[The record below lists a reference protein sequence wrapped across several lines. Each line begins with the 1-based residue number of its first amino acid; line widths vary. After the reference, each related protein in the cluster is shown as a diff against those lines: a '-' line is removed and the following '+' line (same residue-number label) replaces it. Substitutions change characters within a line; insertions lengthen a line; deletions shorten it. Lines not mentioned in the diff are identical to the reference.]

1 MHEFVVS
8 LLCTVYNLFAFDNGL
23 SLFLS
28 LSLSLYLS
36 FFPSTFLQPTLLG
49 SELLDMAASHM
60 KVKEKDYF
68 SLYVEGEGWVSCMY
82 MYISSSRNE

>member
-1 MHEFVVS
+1 MVS
-8 LLCTVYNLFAFDNGL
+8 LLCTIYSLFAFDNGL
-23 SLFLS
+23 SLS
-28 LSLSLYLS
+28 LSLL

-68 SLYVEGEGWVSCMY
+68 SLYVEGEG
-82 MYISSSRNE
+82 